1 MIEERL
7 SQLEAENQKL
17 KEQLDRQEN
26 KKKNRRK
33 LGWNF
38 LKRSSGII
46 LGAQLKKS
54 IEKFLD
60 EIAEQQRVSRET
72 LSDLLSSIIIRL
84 TRVGFL
90 LILTAVLPSILL
102 IFQTYYLGKQN
113 TLITGQSEMFKQQNT
128 RLDQQTYL
136 QEAERRGQTLLIMDN
151 MLKEISTDVSRS
163 SANAIDDATAG
174 RLISLSKMLKPYK
187 YLENDSLIARV
198 TSPERGYLLVSL
210 LETGINLN
218 TTARSRSNG
227 RLIERLDFTYAEL
240 RNLSLKGA
248 DLIQIDLSN
257 ADLRNSSFNGIDFE
271 KANLQNTWL
280 HETNLTYASLKEAN
294 LEQAVLQNAILDYA
308 NLQNA
313 NLTSADLR
321 NVSLV
326 KTKLLDADFTNARVN
341 KTFEQDVTQQLNA
354 AQREWLFSTFEMVEI
369 EKDNF
374 QLLPISN

>member
-38 LKRSSGII
+38 LKRSSGMI

-113 TLITGQSEMFKQQNT
+113 TLITGQSEMFKQQNK

-218 TTARSRSNG
+218 TAARSRSNG

-294 LEQAVLQNAILDYA
+294 LERAVLQNAILDYA

-313 NLTSADLR
+313 NLSFADLR

-354 AQREWLFSTFEMVEI
+354 AQREWLFSTFEVVEI

>member
-38 LKRSSGII
+38 LKRSSGMI

-113 TLITGQSEMFKQQNT
+113 MLITGQSEMFKQQNK

-294 LEQAVLQNAILDYA
+294 LEHAVLQNAILDYS

-313 NLTSADLR
+313 NLSSADLR

-354 AQREWLFSTFEMVEI
+354 AQREWLFSTFEVVEI

>member
-1 MIEERL
+1 
-7 SQLEAENQKL
+7 
-17 KEQLDRQEN
+17 
-26 KKKNRRK
+26 
-33 LGWNF
+33 
-38 LKRSSGII
+38 
-46 LGAQLKKS
+46 
-54 IEKFLD
+54 
-60 EIAEQQRVSRET
+60 
-72 LSDLLSSIIIRL
+72 
-84 TRVGFL
+84 
-90 LILTAVLPSILL
+90 
-102 IFQTYYLGKQN
+102 
-113 TLITGQSEMFKQQNT
+113 MFKQQNK

-294 LEQAVLQNAILDYA
+294 LEHAVLQNAILDYS

-313 NLTSADLR
+313 NLSSADLR

-354 AQREWLFSTFEMVEI
+354 AQREWLFSTFEVVEI

>member
-38 LKRSSGII
+38 LKRSSGMI

-60 EIAEQQRVSRET
+60 EIAEQQRVSKET

-102 IFQTYYLGKQN
+102 IFQTHYLGKQN
-113 TLITGQSEMFKQQNT
+113 TLITGQSEMFKQQNK

-240 RNLSLKGA
+240 RNLLLKGA

-294 LEQAVLQNAILDYA
+294 LEHAVLQYAILDYA

-313 NLTSADLR
+313 NLSSADLR

-354 AQREWLFSTFEMVEI
+354 AQREWLFSTFEVVEI
-369 EKDNF
+369 DKDNF

>member
-113 TLITGQSEMFKQQNT
+113 TLITGQSEMFKQQNK

-240 RNLSLKGA
+240 RNLLLKGA

-294 LEQAVLQNAILDYA
+294 LEHAVLQYAILDYA

-313 NLTSADLR
+313 NLSSADLR

-354 AQREWLFSTFEMVEI
+354 AQREWLFSTFEVVEI
-369 EKDNF
+369 DKDNF